1 MHKTKLW
8 KIIYQSVNSGFLWM
22 VKLQVIFSF
31 NLYCLPSCDPSF
43 LYSMTVYNFLCKKS
57 LEKKQLKNFF
67 KSQFLMPG
75 WRGKQEPWS
84 PLCVPSWSLRVTRL
98 LGKFWARGPRTSH
111 PGREKAVP
119 VSWAGRPQ
127 HWAWEKQ
134 SHVLRDLLSANRTKD
149 PKCGGSHWT
158 VWPLAPEPASLSC
171 TLGNMLGEGKVRL
184 GHREGLGSCST
195 YWWNRMLCC
204 GHMPRLCRIAS
215 RLVSMSF
222 PPTSTVPDVGGNR
235 PVTMD
240 LPKAEISGREP
251 GLWNTLGQ
259 QPPPQ
264 GQRGFSVIL
273 PMPLS

>member
-98 LGKFWARGPRTSH
+98 LGKFWARSPRTSH

-119 VSWAGRPQ
+119 TWHYS
-127 HWAWEKQ
+127 E
-134 SHVLRDLLSANRTKD
+134 L
-149 PKCGGSHWT
+149 GGSEWLGGHKT
-158 VWPLAPEPASLSC
+158 PTRHSGKGQQVASQTEQMKNTENVPNGVLLKFGQKCSRVSIESAFPSRSLS
-171 TLGNMLGEGKVRL
+171 LNYKVSS
-184 GHREGLGSCST
+184 EAGSCST
-195 YWWNRMLCC
+195 R
-204 GHMPRLCRIAS
+204 GPRI
-215 RLVSMSF
+215 F
-222 PPTSTVPDVGGNR
+222 
-235 PVTMD
+235 
-240 LPKAEISGREP
+240 
-251 GLWNTLGQ
+251 LGEQ
-259 QPPPQ
+259 T
-264 GQRGFSVIL
+264 
-273 PMPLS
+273 

>member
-1 MHKTKLW
+1 MHKRKLW

-43 LYSMTVYNFLCKKS
+43 LYSMTVYNFLYKKS
-57 LEKKQLKNFF
+57 LGKKATEKLPQKSVFNAWLKS
-67 KSQFLMPG
+67 KTGAM
-75 WRGKQEPWS
+75 S

-98 LGKFWARGPRTSH
+98 LGKFWGRGPRTSH
-111 PGREKAVP
+111 PGREKVVP
-119 VSWAGRPQ
+119 VS
-127 HWAWEKQ
+127 WAWEKQ

-149 PKCGGSHWT
+149 PKCGGSHWR

-235 PVTMD
+235 PVMMD

-251 GLWNTLGQ
+251 GLWNTLG
-259 QPPPQ
+259 
-264 GQRGFSVIL
+264 
-273 PMPLS
+273 